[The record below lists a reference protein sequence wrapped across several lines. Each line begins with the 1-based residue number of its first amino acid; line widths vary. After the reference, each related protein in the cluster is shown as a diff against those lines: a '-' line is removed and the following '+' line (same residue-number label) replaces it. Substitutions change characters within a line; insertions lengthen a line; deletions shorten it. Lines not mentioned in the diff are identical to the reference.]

1 VAHRG
6 SDGMATRQ
14 TRAEKKAETR
24 ERLLAAA
31 ERLAATKGLARV
43 TLEAVAEAAGVTK
56 GAIYSNFESKEEL
69 LLEAVLRLT
78 PGLELTA
85 EVADATT
92 VTELLERLAVAVV
105 DVART
110 KPKQAVL
117 AAELDALAMRDPK
130 LRRAL
135 VEAQR
140 AAPDEDHAAENW
152 LTDHAGELP
161 LPPQQFA
168 EVVNALGLGLIAR
181 RLIFGAER
189 VPDEL
194 FRWAFSR
201 LALRRDD

>member
-1 VAHRG
+1 
-6 SDGMATRQ
+6 MAARQ
-14 TRAEKKAETR
+14 TRAEKKADTR

-31 ERLAATKGLARV
+31 ERLATTKGVARV
-43 TLEAVAEAAGVTK
+43 TLDAVAEAAGVTK
-56 GAIYSNFESKEEL
+56 GAIYSNFDSKEEL
-69 LLEAVLRLT
+69 LLETVLRLT

-85 EVADATT
+85 EVADAAT
-92 VTELLERLAVAVV
+92 VEELLERLALAIA

-117 AAELDALAMRDPK
+117 AAELDALAMRDAK

-140 AAPDEDHAAENW
+140 AGPGPDQAADNW
-152 LTDHAGELP
+152 LQVHAEDLP

-181 RLIFGAER
+181 RLIFGPEV

-194 FRWAFSR
+194 FTWAFAR
-201 LALRRDD
+201 LAVRSDD

>member
-1 VAHRG
+1 MVV
-6 SDGMATRQ
+6 RQ

-43 TLEAVAEAAGVTK
+43 TLDAVAEAAGVTK
-56 GAIYSNFESKEEL
+56 GAIYSNFDSKEEL
-69 LLEAVLRLT
+69 LLEAVVRLT
-78 PGLELTA
+78 PGLDLTA
-85 EVADATT
+85 DVAEATT
-92 VTELLERLAVAVV
+92 VAELLERLAVAVA

-117 AAELDALAMRDPK
+117 AAELDAMAMRDPK

-135 VEAQR
+135 VDAQR
-140 AAPDEDHAAENW
+140 ELPD
-152 LTDHAGELP
+152 TDHAEDWLIAHADELP
-161 LPPQQFA
+161 LPPVQFA

-181 RLIFGAER
+181 RLIFGPEV

-194 FRWAFSR
+194 FTWAFSR
-201 LALRRDD
+201 LAVRPDD

>member
-1 VAHRG
+1 
-6 SDGMATRQ
+6 MATRQ

-31 ERLAATKGLARV
+31 QRLATTRGVARV
-43 TLEAVAEAAGVTK
+43 TLDAVAEAAGVTK

-78 PGLELTA
+78 PGLELTG
-85 EVADATT
+85 EVSGAAT
-92 VTELLERLAVAVV
+92 VEELLERLAAAIVG
-105 DVART
+105 VART

-140 AAPDEDHAAENW
+140 GAPGSDHEAENW
-152 LTDHAGELP
+152 LTVHADELP

-181 RLIFGAER
+181 RLIFGAEA

-194 FRWAFSR
+194 FTWAFSR
-201 LALRRDD
+201 LAVRRDD